1 VTSTVSV
8 IIPCFN
14 QARFLPDSVGSL
26 LAQTHEDWECVIV
39 NNGSTDNTEEVGKAY
54 AAKDG
59 RIRCINHS
67 RPGVSGARNRGLA
80 EARGQFVQF
89 LDADDVI
96 MPTKLERQL
105 QLVEHEAGLV
115 LAYCDYWHAPEDD
128 LSAEVPGYLDPLL
141 RSNNSLKELI
151 LRWET
156 ELSIPIHCFLLDTR
170 IFAEHGI
177 RFDER
182 LQNHVDWDCWIKV
195 LVLRPRIFFL
205 DAKLAVYRVHS
216 ASMCRNLADMRRGFL
231 KAIAKQRARFS
242 ADQEMLA
249 ALEWKRREIEWIY
262 RDHAP
267 VNPARRFL
275 GSVARVVLP
284 EKLIRKIRMQ
294 RDRSALGSDYSS
306 R

>member
-1 VTSTVSV
+1 MSTVSV

-14 QARFLPDSVGSL
+14 QARFLSDSVGSV

-80 EARGQFVQF
+80 EARGQYIQF

-105 QLVEHEAGLV
+105 QLVEHGVGLV

-128 LSAEVPGYLDPLL
+128 LRAEVPGYVDPRF

-156 ELSIPIHCFLLDTR
+156 EISIPIHCFLLDARFFTD
-170 IFAEHGI
+170 HKI

-182 LQNHVDWDCWIKV
+182 LQNHVDWDCWIEV
-195 LVLRPRIFFL
+195 FALRPRVLFL

-216 ASMCRNLADMRRGFL
+216 ASMCRNMANMRRGFL

-242 ADQEMLA
+242 RDEEMLA
-249 ALEWKRREIEWIY
+249 ALTWKRREIEWVY
-262 RDHAP
+262 RHYAP
-267 VNPARRFL
+267 LNPLRRFL
-275 GSVARVVLP
+275 GSVARAVLP
-284 EKLIRKIRMQ
+284 EKWIRQFRMR
-294 RDRSALGSDYSS
+294 RDRSALGADHSS
-306 R
+306 C